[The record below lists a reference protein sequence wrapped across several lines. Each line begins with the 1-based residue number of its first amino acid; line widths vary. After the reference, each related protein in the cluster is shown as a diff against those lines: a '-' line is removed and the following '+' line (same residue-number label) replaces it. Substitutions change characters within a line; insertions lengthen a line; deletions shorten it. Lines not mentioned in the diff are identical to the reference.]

1 MKNKKVIS
9 LWPYLLILAIL
20 AVLVTY
26 GTGSNTKTFNYNEFL
41 ANAEKMEFKKVEMAM
56 GTTVIDVSGTYATS
70 KGNASFKVT
79 VPNTEENVKWL
90 TDTLSKDKST
100 ELTTRDPN
108 QESFLMKF
116 FINVFPYLMLAGI
129 AIFFFTKM
137 NSGGSNKAFEFSKS
151 KARIEGNIKVRFKDV
166 AGCDEEKEEV
176 KEIIDYLKDPKKFTD
191 MGARI
196 PKGMLMVGPPGTG
209 KTLLAKA
216 VAGEANVPFFSISG
230 SDFVEMFVGTG
241 ASRVR
246 DMFKKAQ
253 QTAPCIVFID
263 EIDAVGRQRG
273 AGMGGGN
280 DEREQTLNQLLVE
293 MDGMGENKGI
303 VIIAATNR
311 PDVLD
316 PALLRSGRFDRQ
328 ITVNLPDK
336 KGRFEILKVHAR
348 NKKLGN
354 DISLESLAK
363 RTPGFSGADLEN
375 VLNEGAI
382 LAVRDKRKVITM
394 EDLDEA
400 IDRVMM
406 GPAKKSRKYT
416 EKEKRLVAFHEAGH
430 AVIGIKLEDADMVE
444 KVTIIPRGEAGG
456 YNLMTPREE
465 KMMPTKADFMAQ
477 ITGLLGGRV
486 AEEVVFNEI
495 SAGASNDIQRATKIA
510 KAMVRS
516 WGMSNLGPIQYDDGT
531 GNVFLGRDYGSGS
544 NYSGEIAYEIDKEIR
559 KIINECYDHAKQII
573 TEHIDLL
580 TLIAN
585 TLVEEETI
593 TSEQINNLVTY
604 GSLTKESTT
613 ARPVLKKNDSSKDFE
628 FTPVIS
634 PMFGAKEEKK
644 KEQKNQSVKI
654 MKRSNT
660 VKKKPNPL
668 GTIISPYYGVNELE
682 EFEEEAME
690 EIAAKQQEQAT
701 PIETPKHDVEIEELN
716 QMEEVENV
724 TLDELLEDVHD
735 TTENDEDLMQISL
748 FGDSTPVQEVEE
760 TYKYKNEE

>member
-1 MKNKKVIS
+1 MNNKKVIS

-20 AVLVTY
+20 AVLVSY
-26 GTGSNTKTFNYNEFL
+26 GTGNNTTTFNYNEFM
-41 ANAEKMEFKKVEMAM
+41 NKAEKLDFDKVEMSM
-56 GTTVIDVSGTYATS
+56 GSTVIDVSGTYKQGKES
-70 KGNASFKVT
+70 KSFKVS
-79 VPNTEENVKWL
+79 VPNTETNVKWL
-90 TDTLSKDKST
+90 TETLSKNKDT
-100 ELTTRDPN
+100 VLTTRDPN

-116 FINVFPYLMLAGI
+116 FINVFPYLLLAGI

-336 KGRFEILKVHAR
+336 KGRYEILKVHAR
-348 NKKLGN
+348 NKKLAP
-354 DISLESLAK
+354 DCSLESLAK

-382 LAVRDKRKVITM
+382 LAVRDKRKMITM
-394 EDLDEA
+394 DDLDEA

-416 EKEKRLVAFHEAGH
+416 DKEKRLVAFHEAGH

-477 ITGLLGGRV
+477 ITGLMGGRV
-486 AEEVVFNEI
+486 AEEVVFDEI
-495 SAGASNDIQRATKIA
+495 SAGASNDIQKATKIA

-516 WGMSNLGPIQYDDGT
+516 WGMSSLGPIQYDDGT

-559 KIINECYDHAKQII
+559 KIINECYERAKQII

-580 TLIAN
+580 TLIAD
-585 TLVEEETI
+585 TLIEEETI
-593 TSEQINNLVTY
+593 TSEQINNLVKY
-604 GSLTKESTT
+604 GTITSPED
-613 ARPVLKKNDSSKDFE
+613 ALKKQTMANDVEQQIQADNEAAQEVLHDDIQHYDDTPSSQD
-628 FTPVIS
+628 
-634 PMFGAKEEKK
+634 EEKK
-644 KEQKNQSVKI
+644 KQEKVS
-654 MKRSNT
+654 
-660 VKKKPNPL
+660 
-668 GTIISPYYGVNELE
+668 
-682 EFEEEAME
+682 FEEAMKE
-690 EIAAKQQEQAT
+690 LTKSDDYD
-701 PIETPKHDVEIEELN
+701 ETKE
-716 QMEEVENV
+716 
-724 TLDELLEDVHD
+724 
-735 TTENDEDLMQISL
+735 
-748 FGDSTPVQEVEE
+748 
-760 TYKYKNEE
+760 

>member
-1 MKNKKVIS
+1 MNNKKVIS
-9 LWPYLLILAIL
+9 LLPYFLVISILILL
-20 AVLVTY
+20 MSF
-26 GTGSNTKTFNYNEFL
+26 GSSSATKEFKYNEFM
-41 ANAEKMEFKKVEMAM
+41 AKAEKMTFQDVNMQM
-56 GTTVIDVSGTYATS
+56 GTTVIGLNGTYKSGDKVKAFTVS
-70 KGNASFKVT
+70 IPKTDDNVAWLSELFEKGKDTKV
-79 VPNTEENVKWL
+79 NVIDANKESL
-90 TDTLSKDKST
+90 FEVFLKSV
-100 ELTTRDPN
+100 LP
-108 QESFLMKF
+108 FLL
-116 FINVFPYLMLAGI
+116 IAG
-129 AIFFFTKM
+129 AAMFLFSKM
-137 NSGGSNKAFEFSKS
+137 NAGGNNKAFEFSKS
-151 KARIEGNIKVRFKDV
+151 RAKIEGNIKVRFKDV

-176 KEIIDYLKDPKKFTD
+176 KEIIDYLKNPKRFTD

-216 VAGEANVPFFSISG
+216 VAGEADVPFFSISG

-253 QTAPCIVFID
+253 QHAPCIVFID

-348 NKKLGN
+348 NKKLAK
-354 DISLESLAK
+354 DISLDQLAK

-382 LAVRDKRKVITM
+382 LAVRDNRKMITM
-394 EDLDEA
+394 DDLDEA

-406 GPAKKSRKYT
+406 GPAKKSKKYT
-416 EKEKRLVAFHEAGH
+416 EKEKRLVAYHEAGH
-430 AVIGIKLEDADMVE
+430 AVVGLKVEGADKVE

-456 YNLMTPREE
+456 YNLMTPKEE
-465 KMMPTKADFMAQ
+465 KLFPTKADFMSQ
-477 ITGLLGGRV
+477 ITGLMGGRV
-486 AEEVVFNEI
+486 AEEVMFNEI
-495 SAGASNDIQRATKIA
+495 SAGASNDIQKATKIA

-516 WGMSNLGPIQYDDGT
+516 WGMSSLGPIQYDDGT

-559 KIINECYDHAKQII
+559 KIINQCYEDARNII
-573 TEHIDLL
+573 KANIDLL
-580 TLIAN
+580 TLIAE
-585 TLVEEETI
+585 TLIEEETI
-593 TSEQINNLVTY
+593 TSEQINNLMTY
-604 GSLTKESTT
+604 GKIT
-613 ARPVLKKNDSSKDFE
+613 
-628 FTPVIS
+628 S
-634 PMFGAKEEKK
+634 P
-644 KEQKNQSVKI
+644 EQDKI
-654 MKRSNT
+654 KAEMK
-660 VKKKPNPL
+660 
-668 GTIISPYYGVNELE
+668 
-682 EFEEEAME
+682 EEEAKLE
-690 EIAAKQQEQAT
+690 EQAQANEASDNLVSEDQ
-701 PIETPKHDVEIEELN
+701 PLSDEQKKAAEESYQQALK
-716 QMEEVENV
+716 
-724 TLDELLEDVHD
+724 ELTKQDD
-735 TTENDEDLMQISL
+735 D
-748 FGDSTPVQEVEE
+748 
-760 TYKYKNEE
+760 K